1 MNMTAHDPDLRGQR
15 FAKAGGTAAPRRRH
29 GRPDPSSNG
38 YSPLDEL
45 KAAAN
50 NVGEIGAYARQFVGA
65 KVAGLLYGIRKLA
78 LLSMLGAVV
87 GVAGISFLVTCA
99 VLFVLGISDG
109 VAALLPERLDW
120 LGKLIVGFGGVAM
133 AMLAVYVVLRRAA
146 AVGKRMALEQYR
158 TALRE
163 QRKRFGHDAFGRSAA
178 AAAEQDL
185 KARRAP
191 ARTADEID
199 ELREKQVA
207 AEKAHQ
213 QLAEDFQRIKGE

>member
-1 MNMTAHDPDLRGQR
+1 MTAHDPDLRGQR

-29 GRPDPSSNG
+29 GNPGSSNG

-109 VAALLPERLDW
+109 VGALLPERLAW
-120 LGKLIVGFGGVAM
+120 LGKIVVGLGGVAL
-133 AMLAVYVVLRRAA
+133 AMLAVYIVLRRAA

-158 TALRE
+158 TALRD

-178 AAAEQDL
+178 SAAEQDL
-185 KARRAP
+185 KARQSP
-191 ARTADEID
+191 ARTEDEIE
-199 ELREKQVA
+199 ELRKKQVA